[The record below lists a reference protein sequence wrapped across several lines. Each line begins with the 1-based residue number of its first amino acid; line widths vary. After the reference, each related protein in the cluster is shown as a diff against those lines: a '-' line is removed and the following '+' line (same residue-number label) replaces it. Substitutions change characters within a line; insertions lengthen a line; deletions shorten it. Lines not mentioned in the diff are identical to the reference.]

1 MQVGGEQAVPSF
13 PWPPPKPTTRAAM
26 ERSLLARADGATLG
40 DVARRLERALASVG
54 YGERSYYAVPGGFA
68 LATRLEQITPDG
80 TPKSDPQ
87 RWSTALPEQPVFSLG
102 DYLRALFA
110 APRGDYRVIVFV
122 VTSQPFGT
130 AARAATNAQAE
141 AWLSGGLDRLPR
153 SMQAL
158 PFDADVEASAL
169 VYQFRKSGHGDPPVA
184 LENTAAS
191 AATQLDR
198 SGIVAALRR

>member
-1 MQVGGEQAVPSF
+1 VD
-13 PWPPPKPTTRAAM
+13 
-26 ERSLLARADGATLG
+26 RSLLARGDGTTLG

-54 YGERSYYAVPGGFA
+54 YGERSYYTVPGGFA

-80 TPKSDPQ
+80 TPKTDPQ

-102 DYLRALFA
+102 DYLHALFA
-110 APRGDYRVIVFV
+110 APQGDYRVIVFI
-122 VTSQPFGT
+122 VTRQAFATS
-130 AARAATNAQAE
+130 ARAATNEQAE

-153 SMQAL
+153 TVQAL

-169 VYQFRKSGHGDPPVA
+169 VYQFRKRGHGDPPVA
-184 LENTAAS
+184 LESSAAS

>member
-1 MQVGGEQAVPSF
+1 M
-13 PWPPPKPTTRAAM
+13 
-26 ERSLLARADGATLG
+26 LARSDQATLG
-40 DVARRLERALASVG
+40 EVARHLEGALSRVG
-54 YGERSYYAVPGGFA
+54 YSERSYYTVPGGFA
-68 LATRLEQITPDG
+68 LATRLEQIAPDG

-110 APRGDYRVIVFV
+110 APRGDYRVIVFI
-122 VTSQPFGT
+122 VTNQPFGT
-130 AARAATNAQAE
+130 SARPATNAQAE

-153 SMQAL
+153 ALQAL

-169 VYQFRKSGHGDPPVA
+169 VYQFHKSGHGDPPIA
-184 LENTAAS
+184 LESSAAS

-198 SGIVAALRR
+198 SGIFAALRR